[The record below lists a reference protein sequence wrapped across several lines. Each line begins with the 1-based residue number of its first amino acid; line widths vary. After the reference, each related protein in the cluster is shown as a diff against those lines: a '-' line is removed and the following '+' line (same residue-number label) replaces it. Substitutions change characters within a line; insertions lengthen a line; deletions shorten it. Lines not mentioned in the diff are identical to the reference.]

1 MGLGPVC
8 FVGNGCPTFFPV
20 QLSVMSVFVPSLF
33 GLELHCKVSHF
44 YSSMIKLFKRT
55 VLYRFLFINSFYF
68 DLYGKNKT
76 KHWSPF
82 FSSLLCSMVNVKS
95 WSFRRGHS
103 LVPLLQLFI
112 FLWGKERESLLY
124 WIKMFLWNLSLVTHN
139 LKLLNSRKAVLS
151 TVFNLMETFIAQL
164 FVLPC
169 LI

>member
-1 MGLGPVC
+1 MFHGEWMPHI
-8 FVGNGCPTFFPV
+8 
-20 QLSVMSVFVPSLF
+20 LSSTTQCMSVFVPSLF
-33 GLELHCKVSHF
+33 RQGLHCKLSHF
-44 YSSMIKLFKRT
+44 YSSLIKLFKRT
-55 VLYRFLFINSFYF
+55 LLYRFLFINSFYF

-82 FSSLLCSMVNVKS
+82 FSSFLCSMVNVKS

-103 LVPLLQLFI
+103 LVLLLQLFI
-112 FLWGKERESLLY
+112 FLWEKERESLLY
-124 WIKMFLWNLSLVTHN
+124 WIKMFFWNLSLVTRN
-139 LKLLNSRKAVLS
+139 LKLLNSSKAVLS